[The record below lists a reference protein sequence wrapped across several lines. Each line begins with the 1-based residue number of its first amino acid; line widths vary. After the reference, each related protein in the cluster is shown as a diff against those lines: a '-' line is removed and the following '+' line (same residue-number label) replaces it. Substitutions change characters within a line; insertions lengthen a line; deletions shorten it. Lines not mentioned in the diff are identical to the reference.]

1 MNREQKNTLV
11 SEFNRKF
18 SEANLAIFADYN
30 GLTVEEFTA
39 LRRELRPHQCEFR
52 VVKNTLAKRALVGTS
67 FEEEVQTY
75 LKGPIAVAFGFGDP
89 VASTKILSKFSGTQK
104 KLKIKLGIIEGQLLD
119 PKGVEAIASLPSRD
133 VLLGQVVNRMQSPL
147 YGMVVVLNQ
156 LLQKFGYA
164 LSAVKEKRE
173 SEKP

>member
-1 MNREQKNTLV
+1 LNREQKNTLV
-11 SEFNRKF
+11 SEFNQKF
-18 SEANLAIFADYN
+18 SEAKLAIFTDYS

-39 LRRELRPHQCEFR
+39 LRRELRPNQCEFR
-52 VVKNTLAKRALVGTS
+52 VVKNTLAKRALAGTS
-67 FEEEVQTY
+67 FEGVQTY
-75 LKGPIAVAFGFGDP
+75 LKGPVAVAFGFGDP

-104 KLKIKLGIIEGQLLD
+104 KLKIKLGIIEGQILD

-133 VLLGQVVNRMQSPL
+133 VLLGQVISRMQSPL
-147 YGMVVVLNQ
+147 YGVVVVLNQ

-173 SEKP
+173 GEKP